1 MNQQPTNSPKSFANA
16 ARGLRHVFVNR
27 LAVEA
32 NIGIHPHERAAA
44 QTIWISLDAAVAE
57 ANDEA
62 ANIADVVCY
71 EGMTKQ
77 VQALLAEGHVDLV
90 ETLAERIA
98 DMLLADRRIRQLR
111 VQVEKPQAIA
121 AAESVGI
128 AIERLQTA

>member
-1 MNQQPTNSPKSFANA
+1 M
-16 ARGLRHVFVNR
+16 
-27 LAVEA
+27 EA
-32 NIGIHPHERAAA
+32 TSIREE
-44 QTIWISLDAAVAE
+44 T
-57 ANDEA
+57 
-62 ANIADVVCY
+62 VVSC